1 MKNKNLLLAG
11 GLIALAVIIYMRKN
25 KKPSVVGSMS
35 KTPPMDEGSMSNICG
50 ACSGANGENWN

>member
-25 KKPSVVGSMS
+25 KKPIVVGSMS
-35 KTPPMDEGSMSNICG
+35 KNPPTPEGMSNSCG
-50 ACSGANGENWN
+50 MCGANGENWN